1 MDRQILTGPGPLTLT
16 LTSTGATAKNGNW
29 AKYGP
34 CRANQITLGVAF
46 ASATTSAKVTL
57 QGILSTASTAQAYTI
72 AARTYAQRATLILST
87 VNLAVAYVR
96 LRSSGSTV
104 ASSIVQTGYIIAT
117 P

>member
-1 MDRQILTGPGPLTLT
+1 MDRQYLTGPGPLTLT
-16 LTSTGATAKNGNW
+16 VTSTGATAKNGSW
-29 AKYGP
+29 SKYGP

-46 ASATTSAKVTL
+46 SAASTTAKITL
-57 QGILSTASTAQAYTI
+57 QGVLSTASTAHAFTI
-72 AARTYAQRATLILST
+72 ATRTYAQRATVIQST
-87 VNLAVAYVR
+87 VNLSVFSVR